1 MAMRTSEFG
10 KIGTDRGL
18 CQKRSAV
25 SDDSRVGDV
34 GERDVG
40 DVPANSSSC
49 GYRCVKSLRT
59 THLARFATLSC
70 FHHNSGMR
78 ENEIAAKIL
87 DAAFRVHTELGP
99 GLLESVY
106 ETALAWE
113 LVQMGF
119 NVERQRAIPLV
130 YRDIKLEDG
139 FRVDLL
145 VEGQVIVEI
154 KSLEQVPTV
163 AFKILLTYLRLA
175 DIRLGLMINF
185 GEEHLK
191 DGIKRVA
198 NRL

>member
-1 MAMRTSEFG
+1 
-10 KIGTDRGL
+10 
-18 CQKRSAV
+18 
-25 SDDSRVGDV
+25 
-34 GERDVG
+34 
-40 DVPANSSSC
+40 
-49 GYRCVKSLRT
+49 
-59 THLARFATLSC
+59 
-70 FHHNSGMR
+70 MR